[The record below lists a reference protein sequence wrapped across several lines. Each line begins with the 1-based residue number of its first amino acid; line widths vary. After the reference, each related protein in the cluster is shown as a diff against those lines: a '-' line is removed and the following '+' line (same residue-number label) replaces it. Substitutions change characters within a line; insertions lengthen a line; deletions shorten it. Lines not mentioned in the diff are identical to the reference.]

1 MEVLLDVPVR
11 GRIVTLQ
18 SFRPTGSDTDY
29 LLYTTERKRYA
40 ILSYNT
46 SRKVVETRS
55 SGDWSDCV
63 GREKEGAPICII
75 DPMLKCVIC
84 HFYDG
89 FLNVIPMA
97 LGGALMD
104 THSDTF
110 NVRLLE
116 NSALSMCFLGGT
128 STSTS
133 GSADAGANKTQ
144 HPVIAYIYQDVKG
157 TYHATTKILD
167 MDSKKLIEGP
177 WTLKY
182 NPIDAMSTILF
193 AHPPTGDNAVI
204 IVGHKQITY
213 YNGTTSKTVSMEA
226 KIILCY
232 GRVDE
237 NRYLLGDE
245 RGNLWLLVVNCPD
258 NIVKSLDLECMGEI
272 NIPST
277 ITYVTDGVVFI
288 GTQYGDSELIH
299 LADEMIDKGTHKS
312 YIQSSTEYTSL
323 GPILDFD
330 TVTSNQQHAVVTCSG
345 MGKNGTLRI
354 VRNGI
359 GMHEQAE
366 VEIPGITALFAI
378 HLPGDVYDKYL
389 LQSFIHATRILAI
402 SDDEMAEDTIPGFLS
417 HESTLYAGNISTGSG
432 GDFDFMLQVTPPQ
445 IVLVRYV
452 DGAFETVDS
461 WKPEGAN
468 VTVASANRAGQVVIA
483 LRGGVVVSF
492 QCDENGIRELA
503 RCAFEE
509 EVSCINLNPVFADVS
524 SMDIDNG
531 GHDGLRRNNEI
542 SKLAAIGLWNDFTVR
557 LVALPNLSQLHRI
570 DLGSD
575 TQPRSLVL
583 SLLES
588 NQSPMLFVG
597 FGDGQ
602 LLSYQIGVV
611 TDNSDSDGVLTVSV
625 NNRKKVSLGTQA
637 ITLTAFQAIEG
648 KTCVFAA
655 SDRPSIAYSS
665 NGKTMYSNINITGD
679 VTYACPFHCELF
691 HDSLALASDDSLIIG
706 TIDDIQKLH
715 VHTFKLGETP
725 RRIAYHEPGKVF
737 CVGCVASENER
748 LETNSVK
755 FIDEGT
761 FEEIEA

>member
-1 MEVLLDVPVR
+1 MEICSDNSTNTCTLDSSSSSQSQPPSLDVLFDIPVR

-18 SFRPTGSDTDY
+18 HFRPTGSDTDY
-29 LLYTTERKRYA
+29 SLYTTERKRYG

-46 SRKVVETRS
+46 ARKVVDTRS

-63 GREKEGAPICII
+63 GREKDGAPICII

-110 NVRLLE
+110 NVRLPE
-116 NSALSMCFLGGT
+116 NSALSMCFLG
-128 STSTS
+128 ST
-133 GSADAGANKTQ
+133 NTQ
-144 HPVIAYIYQDVKG
+144 QHQQPVIAYIYQDVKG
-157 TYHATTKILD
+157 TYHATTKIVDL
-167 MDSKKLIEGP
+167 DSKKLLEGP

-213 YNGTTSKTVSMEA
+213 YNGTASKTVSMEA
-226 KIILCY
+226 KIVLCY
-232 GRVDE
+232 GKVDE
-237 NRYLLGDE
+237 NRFLLGDE
-245 RGNLWLLVVNCPD
+245 RGNMWLLIVLCSNENNSN
-258 NIVKSLDLECMGEI
+258 NIVMSLELECLGEI

-277 ITYVTDGVVFI
+277 ITYMTDGVVFI

-299 LADEMIDKGTHKS
+299 LADGIIDKGTHKT

-354 VRNGI
+354 IRNGI
-359 GMHEQAE
+359 GIHEQAE
-366 VEIPGITALFAI
+366 VEIPGITALFAL

-402 SDDEMAEDTIPGFLS
+402 SDDEMAEDTIPGFLG
-417 HESTLYAGNISTGSG
+417 HESTLYAGNIKTGRG
-432 GDFDFMLQVTPPQ
+432 GEFMLQVTPPQ
-445 IVLVRYV
+445 IGLVRYNT
-452 DGAFETVDS
+452 DSGTFETVDT
-461 WKPEGAN
+461 WRPEGAN
-468 VTVASANRAGQVVIA
+468 ITVASANRAGQVVVA

-492 QCDENGIRELA
+492 QCGEDGIQELA
-503 RCAFEE
+503 RFKFEE
-509 EVSCINLNPVFADVS
+509 EVSCINLNPVFVDSSAMDVDSSSAISNAD
-524 SMDIDNG
+524 DIK
-531 GHDGLRRNNEI
+531 RRNNET
-542 SKLAAIGLWNDFTVR
+542 SKIAAVGLWNDFTVR
-557 LVALPNLSQLHRI
+557 IVALPNLAQLHQV

-575 TQPRSLVL
+575 TQACSLVL
-583 SLLES
+583 SLLEA

-602 LLSYQIGVV
+602 LLSYQISIVDDDDPG
-611 TDNSDSDGVLTVSV
+611 GCFTVSV

-637 ITLTAFQAIEG
+637 ITLNAFQAIEG
-648 KTCVFAA
+648 KICVKYAYLLLA
-655 SDRPSIAYSS
+655 IGPVLPTRQTGRQCIPILTSRGMLPMRAHSIASFS
-665 NGKTMYSNINITGD
+665 PI
-679 VTYACPFHCELF
+679 L
-691 HDSLALASDDSLIIG
+691 
-706 TIDDIQKLH
+706 
-715 VHTFKLGETP
+715 
-725 RRIAYHEPGKVF
+725 
-737 CVGCVASENER
+737 
-748 LETNSVK
+748 
-755 FIDEGT
+755 
-761 FEEIEA
+761 